1 MTTTKEAKPNGKT
14 PGWQSGAL
22 TLVPGQAAGCV
33 ILLKWWPGLVPLS
46 LGEKNMP
53 ILRRSIH
60 HHPHHSEMFGGLKKK
75 RDENALECVFH
86 KYEALLLLAQR

>member
-22 TLVPGQAAGCV
+22 TLVLGQAAGYV

-46 LGEKNMP
+46 LGEKNTP
-53 ILRRSIH
+53 TLRRSIH
-60 HHPHHSEMFGGLKKK
+60 HHPHCSEMFVGLKKK
-75 RDENALECVFH
+75 REMKMLWSVFH

>member
-22 TLVPGQAAGCV
+22 TLVPGQAAGYV

-46 LGEKNMP
+46 RWEKNTP

-75 RDENALECVFH
+75 RDENALEC
-86 KYEALLLLAQR
+86 LP